1 MDLDEFSDDGL
12 DDLPENALREIEN
25 QATQFTQAQQHA
37 QLTQNNHP
45 RSSVD
50 ARAQQSDY
58 GWEEDDDL
66 DTAQVVN
73 DAGVPVGGGRRPG
86 GFPQTS
92 SVTVPIPP
100 PNPPRRP
107 IPPVPNPQW
116 NPTVAQNASRPN
128 ATQQLHPPRAG
139 ILPAAAAAASQR
151 FNPSQAASGGG
162 GGQAPL
168 LTQTQPGDVLTA
180 LQIRIRALEY
190 DLNAARGE
198 ASIIRANS
206 VKAQREFDAQV
217 ARLKRANAE
226 QLEAHGRAVDAAVAA
241 ERSAHTELQFL
252 QQDMKE
258 VISDSRARR
267 KDGAGGGPAAGNI
280 ATTPKKAGGRSWGI
294 ADGFDEMDVAMSSPS
309 KGRGRGGRGAGSVA
323 ANVGERTPTKGK
335 RKRPV
340 MDSPVAALEVDTA
353 DIFMADDKL
362 DLSKSSQHH
371 VAAAP
376 PAAPYEF
383 LQLILDHGCFPQ
395 QPPTFDILSR
405 FSFPSDT
412 TSASLASKIF
422 ERLPL
427 MGNPHQSMQLQV
439 DFAETVIRLWSRCFE
454 EQYWAP
460 VKYLMPLLSFT
471 FQLHV
476 TSVAPLVA
484 RDLVPVA
491 QSTICLVADALQS
504 RQPDGSFPNQ
514 QEYKYYEEHID
525 TAEAMALLHMC
536 ALACA
541 TSHDDG
547 QNGMEHGLSSY
558 WKLMSLD
565 MVVILLSPKQRFHD
579 IVNMLD
585 LLSTS
590 SLPDSIGPITE
601 EKDAQ
606 LVARII
612 IERVSARLIEGPRS
626 PHTQTQKKTIRTT
639 ALRTLIAFA
648 RYPFGAMQL
657 AVHDNAI
664 PRLMTCLSTSI
675 DELYDQPVSSALLPE
690 PPAPTA
696 DDDDDVNAARGGG
709 TGVGDDDA
717 SATPELSRNISQCVL
732 LLHALVTDPHTA
744 DAADVSRK
752 LSVFHGGSQ
761 RQLLALGR
769 LTFAEEDLVM
779 EAGIDSEIVEA
790 AHELLELAVS
800 PDEGEVVSEAFGP

>member
-25 QATQFTQAQQHA
+25 QAIQFTQAQA
-37 QLTQNNHP
+37 QPTQDQP
-45 RSSVD
+45 RSSIDV
-50 ARAQQSDY
+50 RAQQSDY

-73 DAGVPVGGGRRPG
+73 DAGVPVGRRPG
-86 GFPQTS
+86 FPKAPAQIPTNA
-92 SVTVPIPP
+92 PRRAIPP
-100 PNPPRRP
+100 
-107 IPPVPNPQW
+107 IPNPQW
-116 NPTVAQNASRPN
+116 NPSTAQSARPN
-128 ATQQLHPPRAG
+128 ASLAQPPPLRTG
-139 ILPAAAAAASQR
+139 VVAAAAAASQR
-151 FNPSQAASGGG
+151 FNPSQASAAG

-168 LTQTQPGDVLTA
+168 LTQTQPGDVLSA

-217 ARLKRANAE
+217 SQLKKANAE
-226 QLEAHGRAVDAAVAA
+226 QLDKHSRAVEAAVAA

-258 VISDSRARR
+258 VSDRARR
-267 KDGAGGGPAAGNI
+267 RDAAGPPGSI

-294 ADGFDEMDVAMSSPS
+294 ADGFDEMDVAMSPS
-309 KGRGRGGRGAGSVA
+309 KGRGRGRSAGSVA

-340 MDSPVAALEVDTA
+340 VDSPVAALEIDTVDSV
-353 DIFMADDKL
+353 MGDDKP
-362 DLSKSSQHH
+362 DLSQSSQHRTT
-371 VAAAP
+371 VPP
-376 PAAPYEF
+376 PAPPYEF
-383 LQLILDHGCFPQ
+383 LQLILDHGSFHH

-427 MGNPHQSMQLQV
+427 MGNPHQPMQLQV
-439 DFAETVIRLWSRCFE
+439 DFAETIIGLWLRCFE
-454 EQYWAP
+454 EHYWAP
-460 VKYLMPLLSFT
+460 IKYLMSLLSFT

-484 RDLVPVA
+484 RNLLPIA
-491 QSTICLVADALQS
+491 QSTICLVADTLQS
-504 RQPDGSFPNQ
+504 RLPDGNFPKQ
-514 QEYKYYEEHID
+514 QEYKYYEEHVD
-525 TAEAMALLHMC
+525 TVEAMSLLHMC

-541 TSHDDG
+541 TSHDDVQLG
-547 QNGMEHGLSSY
+547 FEHGLSSF
-558 WKLMSLD
+558 WKLMTLD

-590 SLPDSIGPITE
+590 STPDSVGPITE
-601 EKDAQ
+601 EKEPQ
-606 LVARII
+606 LVARIM
-612 IERVSARLIEGPRS
+612 IERVSARLVEGPRS
-626 PHTQTQKKTIRTT
+626 PHTQTQKRTIRAT

-648 RYPFGAMQL
+648 RYPFGALQL
-657 AVHDNAI
+657 ATHDNAL
-664 PRLMTCLSTSI
+664 PRLMTCLCTSI
-675 DELYDQPVSSALLPE
+675 DELYDQPISSTFLPE
-690 PPAPTA
+690 PPVPA
-696 DDDDDVNAARGGG
+696 DEDVCGGSASNHA
-709 TGVGDDDA
+709 VKMDEA
-717 SATPELSRNISQCVL
+717 SATPELSRIISQCVL
-732 LLHALVTDPHTA
+732 LLHAFVTDPCTA
-744 DAADVSRK
+744 DAADMSRK

-769 LTFAEEDLVM
+769 LTFAEEDLIM

>member
-12 DDLPENALREIEN
+12 DDLQENDLREIEN
-25 QATQFTQAQQHA
+25 QAIQFTQAQA
-37 QLTQNNHP
+37 QLTQDQP
-45 RSSVD
+45 TSSID

-73 DAGVPVGGGRRPG
+73 DAGVPVTRRPG
-86 GFPQTS
+86 YPKEPAQ
-92 SVTVPIPP
+92 PP
-100 PNPPRRP
+100 ANPPRRP

-116 NPTVAQNASRPN
+116 NPTLAQNGRPN
-128 ATQQLHPPRAG
+128 APMAQPPPRTG
-139 ILPAAAAAASQR
+139 LAAASQR
-151 FNPSQAASGGG
+151 FNQSQASVAV
-162 GGQAPL
+162 GQAPPM
-168 LTQTQPGDVLTA
+168 TQTQPGDVLSA
-180 LQIRIRALEY
+180 LQIRIRALEH

-217 ARLKRANAE
+217 SSLKRANAE
-226 QLEAHGRAVDAAVAA
+226 QLEKHSRAVEAAVTA
-241 ERSAHTELQFL
+241 ERSANTELQFL

-258 VISDSRARR
+258 
-267 KDGAGGGPAAGNI
+267 
-280 ATTPKKAGGRSWGI
+280 GRG
-294 ADGFDEMDVAMSSPS
+294 
-309 KGRGRGGRGAGSVA
+309 KGRAAGSVA
-323 ANVGERTPTKGK
+323 ANVGERTPSKGK

-340 MDSPVAALEVDTA
+340 MDSPVAALEIDTT
-353 DIFMADDKL
+353 DIIMGEDKL
-362 DLSKSSQHH
+362 ELSQPFQHP
-371 VAAAP
+371 VTVP
-376 PAAPYEF
+376 PPTAPYEVPQF
-383 LQLILDHGCFPQ
+383 LQLILDHGSFHQ

-427 MGNPHQSMQLQV
+427 MGNPDRSMQLHV
-439 DFAETVIRLWSRCFE
+439 DFAETVIVLWNRCFE

-460 VKYLMPLLSFT
+460 VKYLMPLLSFI

-476 TSVAPLVA
+476 TSVAPFVA
-484 RDLVPVA
+484 RNLVPIA

-504 RQPDGSFPNQ
+504 RLPDGNFPNQ

-525 TAEAMALLHMC
+525 TVEAMSLLHMC

-541 TSHDDG
+541 TSHDDV
-547 QNGMEHGLSSY
+547 QHGLSSF
-558 WKLMSLD
+558 WQLMSLD
-565 MVVILLSPKQRFHD
+565 MVIILLSPKQRFHD

-590 SLPDSIGPITE
+590 SLLESIGPITE
-601 EKDAQ
+601 DNDPQ
-606 LVARII
+606 LVARLI
-612 IERVSARLIEGPRS
+612 IERVSARLVEGPRS
-626 PHTQTQKKTIRTT
+626 PHTQVQKKTIRAT

-648 RYPFGAMQL
+648 RYPFGALQL
-657 AVHDNAI
+657 ALHDNAL
-664 PRLMTCLSTSI
+664 PRLMSCLSTSI
-675 DELYDQPVSSALLPE
+675 DELYDQPISSSLLPE
-690 PPAPTA
+690 PPTPEEDQDHASHYHSS
-696 DDDDDVNAARGGG
+696 RKIS
-709 TGVGDDDA
+709 DA
-717 SATPELSRNISQCVL
+717 SATVELSRIISQCVL
-732 LLHALVTDPHTA
+732 LIHALVTDPHTA
-744 DAADVSRK
+744 DAADMSRK
-752 LSVFHGGSQ
+752 LSIFHGGSQ

-769 LTFAEEDLVM
+769 LTFAEEDLIM

>member
-25 QATQFTQAQQHA
+25 QAIQLTQAQARLPQD
-37 QLTQNNHP
+37 QP
-45 RSSVD
+45 RSSID

-66 DTAQVVN
+66 DTAEVVN
-73 DAGVPVGGGRRPG
+73 DAGVPVSRRPG
-86 GFPQTS
+86 FPETPAQ
-92 SVTVPIPP
+92 IPTNP
-100 PNPPRRP
+100 PPRRT
-107 IPPVPNPQW
+107 IPPVPNPRW
-116 NPTVAQNASRPN
+116 NPTLAQNVRPT
-128 ATQQLHPPRAG
+128 APMAQPPPRAG
-139 ILPAAAAAASQR
+139 IAAASQR
-151 FNPSQAASGGG
+151 FNPSQASAAA
-162 GGQAPL
+162 GQAPL
-168 LTQTQPGDVLTA
+168 LTQTQPGDVLSA

-198 ASIIRANS
+198 ASILRANS
-206 VKAQREFDAQV
+206 VKAQREFDATV
-217 ARLKRANAE
+217 SMLKRANAE
-226 QLEAHGRAVDAAVAA
+226 QLDKHSRAVEAAAAA
-241 ERSAHTELQFL
+241 ERSANTELQFL

-258 VISDSRARR
+258 ISDRARR
-267 KDGAGGGPAAGNI
+267 KDVGGGPAGNL
-280 ATTPKKAGGRSWGI
+280 ATTPKKAGGRSWGM
-294 ADGFDEMDVAMSSPS
+294 ADGFDEMEVAASPS
-309 KGRGRGGRGAGSVA
+309 KGRGRGRSAGSVA

-340 MDSPVAALEVDTA
+340 IDSPIAALEIDTT
-353 DIFMADDKL
+353 DIIMTGDKPEL
-362 DLSKSSQHH
+362 LQSSQHH
-371 VAAAP
+371 IAVSP

-383 LQLILDHGCFPQ
+383 LQLILDHGSFHQ

-427 MGNPHQSMQLQV
+427 MGNPHRSMQLQV
-439 DFAETVIRLWSRCFE
+439 DFAEIIILLWSRCLE

-460 VKYLMPLLSFT
+460 IKYLMSLLSFT
-471 FQLHV
+471 FELHA
-476 TSVAPLVA
+476 TSVAPFVA
-484 RDLVPVA
+484 RSLVPIA

-504 RQPDGSFPNQ
+504 RLPDGNFPNQ
-514 QEYKYYEEHID
+514 QERGYFQEHID
-525 TAEAMALLHMC
+525 TLEAMSLLHMC

-541 TSHDDG
+541 TSHDG
-547 QNGMEHGLSSY
+547 VQNGMEHGLSSF

-565 MVVILLSPKQRFHD
+565 MVLILLSSKQRFHD

-590 SLPDSIGPITE
+590 SLPESIGPITD
-601 EKDAQ
+601 EKDSQ
-606 LVARII
+606 LVARGI

-626 PHTQTQKKTIRTT
+626 PHTQAQKKTIRAT

-648 RYPFGAMQL
+648 RYPFGALQL
-657 AVHDNAI
+657 ATHENAL

-675 DELYDQPVSSALLPE
+675 DELYDQPISSALLPD
-690 PPAPTA
+690 PPELAE
-696 DDDDDVNAARGGG
+696 DDGYTDSISPNAGA
-709 TGVGDDDA
+709 VGDA
-717 SATPELSRNISQCVL
+717 SSTIELSRIISQCVL
-732 LLHALVTDPHTA
+732 LIHALVTDPHTA
-744 DAADVSRK
+744 DTADMSRK
-752 LSVFHGGSQ
+752 LSLFHGGSQ

-769 LTFAEEDLVM
+769 LTFAEEDLIM

>member
-12 DDLPENALREIEN
+12 DDLQENDLREIEN
-25 QATQFTQAQQHA
+25 QAIQFTQAQA
-37 QLTQNNHP
+37 QLTQDQP
-45 RSSVD
+45 RSSID

-73 DAGVPVGGGRRPG
+73 DAGVPVSRRPG
-86 GFPQTS
+86 YPKAPAQL
-92 SVTVPIPP
+92 PA
-100 PNPPRRP
+100 NPPRRP

-116 NPTVAQNASRPN
+116 NPTLAQNGRPN
-128 ATQQLHPPRAG
+128 ASVAQPPLRTS
-139 ILPAAAAAASQR
+139 LAAASQR
-151 FNPSQAASGGG
+151 FNPSQASAAV
-162 GGQAPL
+162 GQAPL
-168 LTQTQPGDVLTA
+168 LTQTQPGDVLSA

-206 VKAQREFDAQV
+206 VKAQREFDVQV
-217 ARLKRANAE
+217 SSLKRANAE
-226 QLEAHGRAVDAAVAA
+226 QLEKHSRAVEAAITA
-241 ERSAHTELQFL
+241 ERSANTELQFL

-258 VISDSRARR
+258 VSDRARR
-267 KDGAGGGPAAGNI
+267 KDAAAGPAGNL

-294 ADGFDEMDVAMSSPS
+294 ADGFDEMDVAISPS
-309 KGRGRGGRGAGSVA
+309 KGRGKGRSAGSVA

-340 MDSPVAALEVDTA
+340 MDSPVAALEIDTA
-353 DIFMADDKL
+353 DIVMGEDKL
-362 DLSKSSQHH
+362 ELSQPFQHH
-371 VAAAP
+371 VAVLP

-383 LQLILDHGCFPQ
+383 LQLILDHGSFHQ

-405 FSFPSDT
+405 FTFPSDT

-427 MGNPHQSMQLQV
+427 MGNPDRSMQLQV
-439 DFAETVIRLWSRCFE
+439 DFAETIILLWSRCFE
-454 EQYWAP
+454 EQYWEP
-460 VKYLMPLLSFT
+460 IKYLMPLLSFT

-476 TSVAPLVA
+476 TSVAPFVA
-484 RDLVPVA
+484 RSLVPIA

-504 RQPDGSFPNQ
+504 RLPDGNFPNQ

-525 TAEAMALLHMC
+525 TVEAMSLLHMC

-541 TSHDDG
+541 TSHDDVQHG
-547 QNGMEHGLSSY
+547 LEHGLPSF

-565 MVVILLSPKQRFHD
+565 MVLILLSPKQRFHD

-590 SLPDSIGPITE
+590 SLPESIGPITE
-601 EKDAQ
+601 DKDPQ

-626 PHTQTQKKTIRTT
+626 PHTQVQKKTTRAT

-648 RYPFGAMQL
+648 RYPFGALQL
-657 AVHDNAI
+657 AIHDNAL

-675 DELYDQPVSSALLPE
+675 DELYDQPISSALLPD
-690 PPAPTA
+690 PPTPAEDHGYVA
-696 DDDDDVNAARGGG
+696 YYHSSRKIS
-709 TGVGDDDA
+709 DA
-717 SATPELSRNISQCVL
+717 SATIELSRIISQCVL
-732 LLHALVTDPHTA
+732 LIHALVTDLHTA
-744 DAADVSRK
+744 DAADMSRK

-769 LTFAEEDLVM
+769 LTFAEEDLIM

>member
-25 QATQFTQAQQHA
+25 QAIQLTQAQARLPQD
-37 QLTQNNHP
+37 QP
-45 RSSVD
+45 RSSID

-73 DAGVPVGGGRRPG
+73 DAGVPISRRPG
-86 GFPQTS
+86 FPKTPAQ
-92 SVTVPIPP
+92 VPTNP
-100 PNPPRRP
+100 PPRRT

-116 NPTVAQNASRPN
+116 NPTLAQSVRTTAPM
-128 ATQQLHPPRAG
+128 TQLPPRAG
-139 ILPAAAAAASQR
+139 IAAASQR
-151 FNPSQAASGGG
+151 FNPSQATAAA
-162 GGQAPL
+162 GQAPL
-168 LTQTQPGDVLTA
+168 LTQTQPGDVLSA

-198 ASIIRANS
+198 ASILRANS
-206 VKAQREFDAQV
+206 VKAQREFDATV
-217 ARLKRANAE
+217 STLKRANAE
-226 QLEAHGRAVDAAVAA
+226 QLDKHSRAVEAAAAA
-241 ERSAHTELQFL
+241 ERSANTELQFL

-258 VISDSRARR
+258 ISDRARR
-267 KDGAGGGPAAGNI
+267 KDVGGGPAGNL
-280 ATTPKKAGGRSWGI
+280 ATTPKKAGGRSWGL
-294 ADGFDEMDVAMSSPS
+294 ADGFDEMEVAASPS
-309 KGRGRGGRGAGSVA
+309 KGRGRGRSAGSVA

-340 MDSPVAALEVDTA
+340 FDSPVAALEIDTT
-353 DIFMADDKL
+353 DTIMTDDKPEL
-362 DLSKSSQHH
+362 LQPSQHH
-371 VAAAP
+371 IAASP
-376 PAAPYEF
+376 PGAPYEF
-383 LQLILDHGCFPQ
+383 LQLILDHGSFHQ

-427 MGNPHQSMQLQV
+427 MGNPHRSMQLQV
-439 DFAETVIRLWSRCFE
+439 DFAEIVILLWSRCFE

-460 VKYLMPLLSFT
+460 IKYLMPLLSFT

-484 RDLVPVA
+484 RSLVPIA

-504 RQPDGSFPNQ
+504 RLPDGNLPNQ
-514 QEYKYYEEHID
+514 QEYRFFEEHID
-525 TAEAMALLHMC
+525 TLEAMSLLHMC

-541 TSHDDG
+541 TSHDDVQTG
-547 QNGMEHGLSSY
+547 SEHGLLSF

-565 MVVILLSPKQRFHD
+565 MVLILLSSKQRFHD

-590 SLPDSIGPITE
+590 SLPESIGPITD
-601 EKDAQ
+601 EKDPE

-612 IERVSARLIEGPRS
+612 IDHVSARLIEGPRS
-626 PHTQTQKKTIRTT
+626 PHTQSQKKTIRAT

-648 RYPFGAMQL
+648 RYPFGALEL
-657 AVHDNAI
+657 AKHDNAL

-675 DELYDQPVSSALLPE
+675 DELYDQPISSALLPE
-690 PPAPTA
+690 LPELAE
-696 DDDDDVNAARGGG
+696 DDSYTDFNSYNAGA
-709 TGVGDDDA
+709 VGDA
-717 SATPELSRNISQCVL
+717 SSTIELSRIISQCVL
-732 LLHALVTDPHTA
+732 LIHALVTDPHTA
-744 DAADVSRK
+744 DTADMSRK
-752 LSVFHGGSQ
+752 LSLFHGGSQ

-779 EAGIDSEIVEA
+779 EAAIDSEIVEA

>member
-25 QATQFTQAQQHA
+25 QAIQFTQAQA
-37 QLTQNNHP
+37 QLTQQDQP
-45 RSSVD
+45 RSSFD

-73 DAGVPVGGGRRPG
+73 DAGVPVGRRPG
-86 GFPQTS
+86 GGFPKA
-92 SVTVPIPP
+92 PGAPP
-100 PNPPRRP
+100 AQLSTNPPRRP

-116 NPTVAQNASRPN
+116 NPTLAQNARPN
-128 ATQQLHPPRAG
+128 ASMAQQLPPSRPG
-139 ILPAAAAAASQR
+139 LAAPSQR
-151 FNPSQAASGGG
+151 FNPSQASAA
-162 GGQAPL
+162 QAPL

-217 ARLKRANAE
+217 AQLKRANAD
-226 QLEAHGRAVDAAVAA
+226 QLDKHNRAVEAAVAA
-241 ERSAHTELQFL
+241 ERSANTELQFL

-258 VISDSRARR
+258 VSDRARR
-267 KDGAGGGPAAGNI
+267 KDGGSGSGPAGNI

-294 ADGFDEMDVAMSSPS
+294 ADGFDEMDVAMSPS
-309 KGRGRGGRGAGSVA
+309 KGRGKGRTAGSVA
-323 ANVGERTPTKGK
+323 ANVGERTPSKGK
-335 RKRPV
+335 RKRPL
-340 MDSPVAALEVDTA
+340 MDSPVAALEIDTA
-353 DIFMADDKL
+353 DIIMGDDKPE
-362 DLSKSSQHH
+362 LSQSSQPHIT
-371 VAAAP
+371 VAP

-383 LQLILDHGCFPQ
+383 LQLVLDHGSFHQ

-412 TSASLASKIF
+412 ASASLASKIF

-439 DFAETVIRLWSRCFE
+439 DFAEIVILLWSRCFE

-460 VKYLMPLLSFT
+460 IKYLMPLLSFT

-484 RDLVPVA
+484 RSLVPIA

-504 RQPDGSFPNQ
+504 RSPDGSFANQ

-525 TAEAMALLHMC
+525 TVEAMSLLHMC

-541 TSHDDG
+541 TSHDDV
-547 QNGMEHGLSSY
+547 QNGLEHGLASF

-565 MVVILLSPKQRFHD
+565 MVLILLSPKQRFHD

-590 SLPDSIGPITE
+590 SLPESIGPITE
-601 EKDAQ
+601 EKDPQ

-626 PHTQTQKKTIRTT
+626 PHTQVQKKTIRAT

-648 RYPFGAMQL
+648 RYPFGALQL
-657 AVHDNAI
+657 AIHDNAL

-675 DELYDQPVSSALLPE
+675 DELYDQPISSALLPDA
-690 PPAPTA
+690 PSPADEDGYSGSSLSASKIT
-696 DDDDDVNAARGGG
+696 
-709 TGVGDDDA
+709 DA
-717 SATPELSRNISQCVL
+717 SATVELSRIISQCVL
-732 LLHALVTDPHTA
+732 LIHALVTDPYTA
-744 DAADVSRK
+744 DAADMSRK

-769 LTFAEEDLVM
+769 LTFAEEDLIM

>member
-25 QATQFTQAQQHA
+25 QAIQFTQAQA
-37 QLTQNNHP
+37 QLTQQQP

-73 DAGVPVGGGRRPG
+73 DAGLPVGRRPG
-86 GFPQTS
+86 LPQAA
-92 SVTVPIPP
+92 PAAPMPP
-100 PNPPRRP
+100 ANPPRRP

-116 NPTVAQNASRPN
+116 NPTLAQNARPS
-128 ATQQLHPPRAG
+128 ASMAQPPRG
-139 ILPAAAAAASQR
+139 GGGGGAAAASQR
-151 FNPSQAASGGG
+151 FHPTQVAAAPS
-162 GGQAPL
+162 
-168 LTQTQPGDVLTA
+168 LTQTQPGDVLSA

-190 DLNAARGE
+190 DLNASRGE
-198 ASIIRANS
+198 VSIIRANA
-206 VKAQREFDAQV
+206 VKAQREFDAQLG
-217 ARLKRANAE
+217 RLKRANTD
-226 QLEAHGRAVDAAVAA
+226 QLDRHSRAVEAAVAA

-252 QQDMKE
+252 QQDLKE
-258 VISDSRARR
+258 VSDRARR
-267 KDGAGGGPAAGNI
+267 KDTGGPGPPAPGSI
-280 ATTPKKAGGRSWGI
+280 ATTPKKAGGRSWGL
-294 ADGFDEMDVAMSSPS
+294 ADGFDEMDVAASPS
-309 KGRGRGGRGAGSVA
+309 KGRGRGRAAGSVA

-340 MDSPVAALEVDTA
+340 IDSPVIPLELDTA
-353 DIFMADDKL
+353 DVSMDDIRPE
-362 DLSKSSQHH
+362 LSQSSQHLSI
-371 VAAAP
+371 VSP

-383 LQLILDHGCFPQ
+383 LQLILDHGSFHQ

-427 MGNPHQSMQLQV
+427 MGNPHRSMQLAV
-439 DFAETVIRLWSRCFE
+439 DFAETVISLWGRCFE

-460 VKYLMPLLSFT
+460 IKYLMPLLSFT

-484 RDLVPVA
+484 RGLVPTA

-504 RQPDGSFPNQ
+504 RLPDGGFSKQ
-514 QEYKYYEEHID
+514 QDYKYYEEHID
-525 TAEAMALLHMC
+525 TAEAMSLLHMC

-541 TSHDDG
+541 TSPDEG
-547 QNGMEHGLSSY
+547 PHGPEYGISSF

-612 IERVSARLIEGPRS
+612 IERVSARLVEGPRS
-626 PHTQTQKKTIRTT
+626 PHTQVQRKTVRAT

-648 RYPFGAMQL
+648 RYPFGALQL
-657 AVHDNAI
+657 AIHDNAL

-675 DELYDQPVSSALLPE
+675 DELYDQPISAALLPE
-690 PPAPTA
+690 PPAPA
-696 DDDDDVNAARGGG
+696 DDDVYTGSAAAGKMG
-709 TGVGDDDA
+709 DA
-717 SATPELSRNISQCVL
+717 SATPELSRIIAQCVL

-744 DAADVSRK
+744 DAADLSRK

-769 LTFAEEDLVM
+769 LTFAEEDLIM

-800 PDEGEVVSEAFGP
+800 PDEGEVVSGAFGP